1 MQNQSARCIGTFR
14 SGTTTLGSDTVSRDQ
29 SFSAKRAM
37 VVQKVEQNRIPKV
50 GVMDSS
56 QRTSL
61 RVASLGNL
69 RTQFATRN
77 GHDVKSAL
85 LRTRNA
91 GAVAPK
97 KKNAAKGSANSTISY
112 GGHHGYRNL

>member
-1 MQNQSARCIGTFR
+1 MRSIGTFR
-14 SGTTTLGSDTVSRDQ
+14 AGTTTLGSDAVSRDQ
-29 SFSAKRAM
+29 HFAAGRAM
-37 VVQKVEQNRIPKV
+37 VTQKVEQNRIPKV

-77 GHDVKSAL
+77 GNDVKSAL

-97 KKNAAKGSANSTISY
+97 KKNAKVN
-112 GGHHGYRNL
+112 

>member
-1 MQNQSARCIGTFR
+1 MRSIGTFR
-14 SGTTTLGSDTVSRDQ
+14 
-29 SFSAKRAM
+29 AM
-37 VVQKVEQNRIPKV
+37 VTQKVKQSRIPKV

-77 GHDVKSAL
+77 GNDVKSAL
-85 LRTRNA
+85 IRTRNA

-97 KKNAAKGSANSTISY
+97 RRMPKVVK
-112 GGHHGYRNL
+112 HL

>member
-1 MQNQSARCIGTFR
+1 MRSIGTFR
-14 SGTTTLGSDTVSRDQ
+14 AGTTTLASDTVSRDQ
-29 SFSAKRAM
+29 HFAAGRAM
-37 VVQKVEQNRIPKV
+37 VIQKVEQNRIPKV

-77 GHDVKSAL
+77 GNDVKSAL
-85 LRTRNA
+85 IRTRNA

-97 KKNAAKGSANSTISY
+97 KKNAKGSANSTF
-112 GGHHGYRNL
+112 